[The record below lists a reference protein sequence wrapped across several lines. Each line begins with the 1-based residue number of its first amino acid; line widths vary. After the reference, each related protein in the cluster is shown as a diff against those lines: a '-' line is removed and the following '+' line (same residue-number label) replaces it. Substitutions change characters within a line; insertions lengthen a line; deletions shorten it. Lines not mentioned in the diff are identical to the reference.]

1 MTNKIDITMLEGLEA
16 NWNFPT
22 SIFFGVGKID
32 KLADVCNG
40 LNIHDPLLVTDEGLA
55 KQPFVKDILQ
65 SNEDAGFKIAVFSG
79 VKSNPTGANIEQGV
93 SAYKKGH
100 HDGVIALGGGSA
112 LDAGK
117 AIALMVGQDH
127 LLWDF
132 EDVGDNWT
140 CVNPG
145 GIAPVVA
152 IPTTAGT
159 GSEVGR
165 ASVIVDEA
173 TSSKKIIF
181 HPNMMPDVVIED
193 PALTQGLPAHI
204 TAATGIDA
212 FVHNLEAYCS
222 PGYHPMADGI
232 ALEGMRLVKEWLPVA
247 FDNGDDLV
255 ARSHMLIASSMGAT
269 AFQKGLG
276 GIHALAHPLGAVF
289 DKHHGLL
296 NAILMPYVLI
306 KNKSAIEAK
315 INHIAHYLELD
326 DVSFNG
332 FMAWVL
338 KFRQD
343 LNIPND
349 LAAIDID
356 LTKCILIGQLAVQ
369 DSCASGNPIKFTE
382 TQYSEIFQCAV
393 DGLLSGVLKGD
404 S

>member
-1 MTNKIDITMLEGLEA
+1 MASKIDITVLEDLVA
-16 NWNFPT
+16 NWNYPT
-22 SIFFGVGKID
+22 SIIFGAGKISL
-32 KLADVCNG
+32 LADVCKG
-40 LNIHDPLLVTDEGLA
+40 LNVNRPLLVTDAGLA
-55 KQPFVKDILQ
+55 KQPFIKGILQ
-65 SNEDAGFKIAVFSG
+65 VNEDAGFEIAVFSG
-79 VKSNPTGANIEQGV
+79 VKPNPTSINIEEGV
-93 SAYKKGH
+93 DAYKKGK
-100 HDGVIALGGGSA
+100 HDGVIAIGGGSA

-117 AIALMVGQDH
+117 AIALMVGQNDS
-127 LLWDF
+127 LWDF

-140 CVNPG
+140 RINPE

-152 IPTTAGT
+152 VPTTAGT

-181 HPNMMPDVVIED
+181 HPKMMPDVVIED
-193 PALTQGLPAHI
+193 SALTQGLPAHI

-212 FVHNLEAYCS
+212 FVHNLEAYYT

-232 ALEGMRLVKEWLPVA
+232 ALEGMRLIKEWLPAA
-247 FDNGDDLV
+247 FANGDDLV
-255 ARSHMLIASSMGAT
+255 ARSHMLIASSMGAA

-306 KNKSAIEAK
+306 KNKSAIEEK
-315 INHIAHYLELD
+315 IRHIAHYLELD

-332 FMAWVL
+332 FMAWVI

-343 LNIPND
+343 FNIPND
-349 LAAIDID
+349 LSAIGID
-356 LTKCILIGQLAVQ
+356 STKKELIGQLAVQ
-369 DSCASGNPIKFTE
+369 DSTAGGNPIKFNE
-382 TQYSEIFQCAV
+382 DQYSRIFQCAV
-393 DGLLSGVLKGD
+393 EGDLNGD
-404 S
+404 SECE